1 MPDTKKQQEVLILAF
16 DVSESELKFRPLRE
30 CEIDVRVGTIG
41 DGYATLL
48 LYKDARVD
56 MNILDETVGPM
67 NWQRDHKE
75 IKGNLYGGVGI
86 WDAKKAEW
94 IWKWDCGVESNTEK
108 EKGESSDSFKR
119 ACTNAGI
126 GRELYNSPR
135 IKVNCATDRFTDK
148 NGLTKYRLSNQWQFW
163 GAFVSKIIYGEDRS
177 IIHLEICNSKGEVI
191 YSMDE
196 QPKQKK
202 DTPEERRRLEHP
214 TSGGISTLIRLAD
227 EKGSSLDDIKAH
239 YGVSR
244 LEEMTMEQYTDC
256 FVKLKRKKGADNENA

>member
-1 MPDTKKQQEVLILAF
+1 MIFRT
-16 DVSESELKFRPLRE
+16 LKAD
-30 CEIDVRVGTIG
+30 EIDVRVGTVG

-86 WDAKKAEW
+86 RDESGGWV
-94 IWKWDCGVESNTEK
+94 WKWDCGVESNTEK
-108 EKGESSDSFKR
+108 EKGEASDSFKR

-135 IKVNCATDRFTDK
+135 IKVNCPTEKFIDKGGFTRYK
-148 NGLTKYRLSNQWQFW
+148 LSNQWQFW
-163 GAFVSKIIYGEDRS
+163 GAFVSKIVYGEERS
-177 IIHLEICNSKGEVI
+177 IVYLEICNSKGDII
-191 YSMDE
+191 YGMDE
-196 QPKQKK
+196 RARQRK
-202 DTPEERRRLEHP
+202 DTPEERASIAHP
-214 TSGGISTLIRLAD
+214 TAGGIEVLVRLAD

-239 YGVSR
+239 YGVAR
-244 LEEMTMEQYTDC
+244 LEDMTIEQYNDC
-256 FVKLKRKKGADNENA
+256 YIKLKRKKGADNEGA